1 MISYYD
7 LLGMVKEGN
16 APERIEVKLCSEKAK
31 TYIVEYDMGEFN
43 YYRLSYVEIEDE
55 NYKYYLSECFLES
68 SMFDK
73 CIKILDEE
81 DKFEDVEELKLD
93 GDFGGDFLINDEGNK
108 CHISSH
114 DKTIVNRINKV
125 IKNQN
130 KIIERLK
137 GLEK

>member
-7 LLGMVKEGN
+7 LLGMVKDEN
-16 APERIEVKLCSEKAK
+16 APERIEVSLTYGTSRIYKA
-31 TYIVEYDMGEFN
+31 EYDGIDGDFS
-43 YYRLSYVEIEDE
+43 YYYLDGNEDE
-55 NYKYYLSECFLES
+55 SYRYYLSKCFLES

-81 DKFEDVEELKLD
+81 DEFEDIEEITIRDTTIGFPNGEWTARNMDKA
-93 GDFGGDFLINDEGNK
+93 FAIKINQL
-108 CHISSH
+108 
-114 DKTIVNRINKV
+114 